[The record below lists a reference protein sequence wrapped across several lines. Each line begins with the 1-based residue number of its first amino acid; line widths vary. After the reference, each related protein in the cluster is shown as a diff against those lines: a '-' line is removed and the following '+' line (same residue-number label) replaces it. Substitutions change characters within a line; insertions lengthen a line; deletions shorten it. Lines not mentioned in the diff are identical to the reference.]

1 MSVFHRQN
9 KFSLITKTLTL
20 TTLLTDPLV
29 CYHYSCV
36 NPFFSYKTQDFFV
49 PLLPVTPFVGAS
61 DIDQDLL
68 TRGSFLS
75 VHLEPPKV
83 FFTLYNTKEVHKVI
97 RYNFSENNIQDTV
110 RYPPV
115 PQKEISNIS
124 PIPRKLLNGQFLQ
137 SRTEK
142 EQSCNC
148 SQDISKNHQEYIS
161 FFVHDLSCKSCILF
175 RQ

>member
-1 MSVFHRQN
+1 M
-9 KFSLITKTLTL
+9 IIIMT
-20 TTLLTDPLV
+20 LV
-29 CYHYSCV
+29 CTLDNFFYLTKG
-36 NPFFSYKTQDFFV
+36 FFSASTLILHSWGRVTQ
-49 PLLPVTPFVGAS
+49 AKN
-61 DIDQDLL
+61 LL
-68 TRGSFLS
+68 TRVSFLTF
-75 VHLEPPKV
+75 HLEPPKV

>member
-1 MSVFHRQN
+1 MY
-9 KFSLITKTLTL
+9 
-20 TTLLTDPLV
+20 LTDQIYCYILV
-29 CYHYSCV
+29 LMQLH
-36 NPFFSYKTQDFFV
+36 FFSYKTQDFSFHFD
-49 PLLPVTPFVGAS
+49 LILHSWGRVTQAKY
-61 DIDQDLL
+61 LL
-68 TRGSFLS
+68 TRVSSTSF
-75 VHLEPPKV
+75 HLEPPKV

-161 FFVHDLSCKSCILF
+161 FFAHDLSCKSCILF